1 MAELE
6 TVVAV
11 LGILAVKAA
20 IIAGPVYIGVRL
32 ALRHGSLKKNS
43 S

>member
-1 MAELE
+1 M
-6 TVVAV
+6 VVV
-11 LGILAVKAA
+11 LGMLAVKAA

-32 ALRHGSLKKNS
+32 ALRHGPLRKNS